1 MNSLPRTARSVQN
14 DSPIEEVGALQSFA
28 VVFLLGFIFLSYSRI
43 VDVFL
48 AGLRLSLITSVL
60 ALIFTAVTGGVG
72 RALFSRA
79 GFWLVA
85 FTVWL
90 IAAVPFSSWPG
101 GSVQL
106 LLDQWSKSF
115 FVFVIVAG
123 SLRTMRQCRF
133 AMYAIGLAVLAIVGM
148 ALSLGAADLGGRLQ
162 LEQGVLANPNDL
174 AQVLL
179 VGSPGLWLL
188 GTSKPGIFSLRR
200 VAVVLTLLGVLFVV
214 AQTGSRG
221 AFVVLIVLVGILL
234 LTSKGSTRVKLIG
247 GLVIAGLVILP
258 SVSDEQWYRY
268 STILS
273 DAPAGSDEALG
284 SKEARIEL
292 LKQSIYLTLA
302 NPVFGVGPGV
312 FESASAGYSQTQGE
326 RGLWH
331 TPHNSYTQ
339 VSSESGLPGLVCYL
353 GLLLTCF
360 RVTRGVH
367 KTAAA
372 TGRADVVAVSYC
384 LWLSLVIFS
393 ISTFFSSVAYHIYL
407 PMLAGLTVALQR
419 SAQYEL
425 VSKAPET
432 FERVRAPA
440 GHISSPKTATARL
453 RPADTSPRPG
463 RL

>member
-1 MNSLPRTARSVQN
+1 MNSLPRTAHSVS
-14 DSPIEEVGALQSFA
+14 DATPAEEIGALESVA
-28 VVFLLGFIFLSYSRI
+28 VLFLLGFIFLSYSRI

-48 AGLRLSLITSVL
+48 AGLRLSLITSVV
-60 ALIFTAVTGGVG
+60 ALIFTALTGGVG

-85 FTVWL
+85 FTLWL

-106 LLDQWSKSF
+106 LLDYWIKSF
-115 FVFVIVAG
+115 LVFVIVAG
-123 SLRTMRQCRF
+123 SLRTVRHCRL
-133 AMYAIGLAVLAIVGM
+133 ALCAIGLAVVAIVIM
-148 ALSLGAADLGGRLQ
+148 ALSLGTDDLSGRLQ

-174 AQVLL
+174 AQLL
-179 VGSPGLWLL
+179 LIGSPGLWLL
-188 GTSKPGIFSLRR
+188 GTAKPGFSLRR
-200 VAVVLTLLGVLFVV
+200 VAVVVACVGVLRAVT
-214 AQTGSRG
+214 QTGSRG
-221 AFVVLIVLVGILL
+221 AIVVLFVLICVLL
-234 LTSKGSTRVKLIG
+234 LKSAWSTRVKLIG
-247 GLVIAGLVILP
+247 GLLLASLLLVPFL
-258 SVSDEQWYRY
+258 SDEQWYRY

-292 LKQSIYLTLA
+292 LKQSIYLTMA

-312 FESASAGYSQTQGE
+312 FESASAGYSESQGE

-339 VSSESGLPGLVCYL
+339 VSSESGVPGLVCYL
-353 GLLLTCF
+353 GLLLSCF
-360 RVTRGVH
+360 STTRGVH
-367 KTAAA
+367 KAAVA
-372 TGRADVVAVSYC
+372 ADRTDVVAVSYC

-419 SAQYEL
+419 SAQYEPSPASIERIESIRAAAAH
-425 VSKAPET
+425 VSTPRIAAARFRPSET
-432 FERVRAPA
+432 SA
-440 GHISSPKTATARL
+440 GPSR
-453 RPADTSPRPG
+453 R
-463 RL
+463 